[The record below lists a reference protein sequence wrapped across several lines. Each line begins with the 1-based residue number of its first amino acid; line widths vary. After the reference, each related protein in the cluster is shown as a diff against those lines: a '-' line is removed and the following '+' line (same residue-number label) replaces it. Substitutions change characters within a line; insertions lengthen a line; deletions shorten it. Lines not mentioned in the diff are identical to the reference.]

1 MFLESTLQFDTVALT
16 ERLRNALKTP
26 PGDGGDLAMTATLRG
41 RHPADIAEAMEGLA
55 KPEALFVFNWLDN
68 ARAAEVLDEVDSELS
83 RYIVNNAPPGR
94 IAELLDTLP
103 MDDAA
108 ELIEEAQANN
118 PERAEELLEELAT
131 RSPED
136 AAEVREL
143 LSYDDKTAGRLM
155 TDKFVRLSGTMS
167 VEDAFT
173 AIRRSDPDV
182 ETLADLYVTD
192 GGRKGREKLI
202 GVLSL
207 RDLVRAKPNARISQV
222 MVPEP
227 IAVSV
232 DTDQEEVAQ
241 TISKYD
247 FSAIPVLDR
256 DGYLVGIVTVDDVVD
271 VLVEEQTEDA
281 LKQGAVSSEAMN
293 MPYFS
298 VPIWT
303 VVRSRVPWLAMLFVA
318 SMLTTVVL
326 EENQSELDR
335 VPVLSLF
342 FTLLVGTG
350 GNAGA
355 QTISTVIRGMSLG
368 EIRGRDA
375 MRVLWREFG
384 TGFMLGGLLAVV
396 AFVRAYLMEK
406 RIDFAL
412 VVALTVWAIC
422 AWSNVIASMIPLA
435 AQRLKIDPALVSS
448 PLITTLVDASGLFI
462 YLMIAK
468 ALLAELR

>member
-1 MFLESTLQFDTVALT
+1 MLLEATLRLDTTTLT
-16 ERLRNALKTP
+16 DRLRNALKTP
-26 PGDGGDLAMTATLRG
+26 PGDGGDLAMTAALRG
-41 RHPADIAEAMEGLA
+41 HHPADIAEVMERLA

-68 ARAAEVLDEVDSELS
+68 ARAAEVLDEIDADLS
-83 RYIVNNAPPGR
+83 RYLVGNAPPGR
-94 IAELLDTLP
+94 IADLLQTLP

-108 ELIEEAQANN
+108 ELIEDTQATD

-155 TDKFVRLSGTMS
+155 TDKFVRLAGGMS
-167 VEDAFT
+167 VEEAFA

-182 ETLADLYVTD
+182 ETLSDLYVTD
-192 GGRKGREKLI
+192 GGAEDRETLI

-207 RDLVRAKPNARISQV
+207 RDLVRAAPNARIAQV
-222 MVPEP
+222 MIPEP
-227 IAVSV
+227 IAVTV
-232 DTDQEEVAQ
+232 DTDQEIVAQ

-247 FSAIPVLDR
+247 FLAVPVLDR
-256 DGYLVGIVTVDDVVD
+256 NGYLAGIVTVDDVVD

-281 LKQGAVSSEAMN
+281 LKQGAVQPGVAN

-303 VVRSRVPWLAMLFVA
+303 AVQSRVPWLAMLFVA

-326 EENQSELDR
+326 QENQSELDS
-335 VPVLSLF
+335 VPALSLF

-355 QTISTVIRGMSLG
+355 QTISTVIRGMSIG

-375 MRVLWREFG
+375 LRVLGKEFG
-384 TGFMLGGLLAVV
+384 TGLLLGALLAVV
-396 AFVRAYLMEK
+396 AFARAYMIEK
-406 RIDFAL
+406 RVDFAV

-468 ALLAELR
+468 AILTELR

>member
-1 MFLESTLQFDTVALT
+1 MLLEATLQFDTLALT
-16 ERLRNALKTP
+16 DRLRNALKTP

-41 RHPADIAEAMEGLA
+41 RHPADIAEAMGGLA

-68 ARAAEVLDEVDSELS
+68 ARAAEVLDEVDPELS
-83 RYIVNNAPPGR
+83 RYIINNAPPGR

-108 ELIEEAQANN
+108 ELIEEAQADN
-118 PERAEELLEELAT
+118 PERAEELLEELAN

-143 LSYDDKTAGRLM
+143 LSYEDKTAGRLM
-155 TDKFVRLSGTMS
+155 TDKFMRLAVGMS

-173 AIRRSDPDV
+173 AIRRSDPEV
-182 ETLADLYVTD
+182 ETLADLYVVESD
-192 GGRKGREKLI
+192 KKGREKLL

-207 RDLVRAKPNARISQV
+207 RDLVRAQPNSRIAQV
-222 MVPEP
+222 MMPEP

-256 DGYLVGIVTVDDVVD
+256 DGYLAGIVTVDDVVD
-271 VLVEEQTEDA
+271 VLVEEQTEDV
-281 LKQGAVSSEAMN
+281 LKQGAVSSEAIN

-375 MRVLWREFG
+375 LRVLWREFG
-384 TGFMLGGLLAVV
+384 TGFVMGALLAVV
-396 AFVRAYLMEK
+396 AFARAYVMEK
-406 RIDFAL
+406 RVDFAL
-412 VVALTVWAIC
+412 VVSLTVWAIC
-422 AWSNVIASMIPLA
+422 SWSNVIASMIPLG

-468 ALLAELR
+468 AILAELR